1 MKTNTLVGRTCEYG
15 SNSKSL
21 VIFPPHFE
29 INTEFS
35 DDRIDAEVFK
45 RPAKQLYFYVEFNN
59 PELHDTEE
67 ETILQLTFYLPDS
80 IPVDLFGEFVIED
93 SGFSIMEIML
103 DRITFDI
110 ADYLTNQS
118 YDREPYLDFDE
129 LYNDWNELV
138 HRLVLSEVEKL
149 LQNSNTHKTKE

>member
-1 MKTNTLVGRTCEYG
+1 MAIDSHWNDTVLLMPFAGANG
-15 SNSKSL
+15 SQGIIDEKHHAIEITGSAVLSTTQAPAGCTSSLYLNGNNSYVS
-21 VIFPPHFE
+21 VISPA
-29 INTEFS
+29 
-35 DDRIDAEVFK
+35 DYDLRI
-45 RPAKQLYFYVEFNN
+45 
-59 PELHDTEE
+59 
-67 ETILQLTFYLPDS
+67 
-80 IPVDLFGEFVIED
+80 LFGEFVIED